1 MSVSPE
7 ITVPRR
13 LSMSHKQ
20 CVFGTLEMELS
31 GLVQSVDCGCL
42 SQGVFGTARNLRPDG
57 YRLIENRR
65 DYLSFNFSK
74 RVISASSACITFS
87 ELRWSLLKEGMG

>member
-1 MSVSPE
+1 VVLCNQSIVAAS
-7 ITVPRR
+7 R
-13 LSMSHKQ
+13 KG
-20 CVFGTLEMELS
+20 FLERP
-31 GLVQSVDCGCL
+31 D
-42 SQGVFGTARNLRPDG
+42 LRPDG

-87 ELRWSLLKEGMG
+87 ELRWSLLKEGLG